1 MNFVLQLRG
10 AKEWAACLIWLSKEA
25 ETGNN
30 TKAKNCAQHNLAL
43 IYSYFIKQKSLG
55 PFEVSLARERTISRE
70 ILEISKKIKSVQ
82 ESSTETTDDHNAC
95 KELVDFFNSL
105 NQGEFDKCNKIVVA
119 LYLKASDNY
128 SQEVRDRLREIIN
141 EIPFFSRLA
150 PPAEYV
156 KLARDWLKSNQNRDN
171 GARSYFSFFAL
182 ANRNANDAR
191 GNEDGFGDFE
201 LSAKKNQ

>member
-1 MNFVLQLRG
+1 M
-10 AKEWAACLIWLSKEA
+10 
-25 ETGNN
+25 
-30 TKAKNCAQHNLAL
+30 
-43 IYSYFIKQKSLG
+43 
-55 PFEVSLARERTISRE
+55 SRK
-70 ILEISKKIKSVQ
+70 ILEISQKIKSVQ

-95 KELVDFFNSL
+95 KELVDFFNYL

-119 LYLKASDNY
+119 LYLKASENY
-128 SQEVRDRLREIIN
+128 SKEVRNRLREIIN

-191 GNEDGFGDFE
+191 GNEDGFGNFE
-201 LSAKKNQ
+201 LYEKKINNGCGKKITACEDPMS